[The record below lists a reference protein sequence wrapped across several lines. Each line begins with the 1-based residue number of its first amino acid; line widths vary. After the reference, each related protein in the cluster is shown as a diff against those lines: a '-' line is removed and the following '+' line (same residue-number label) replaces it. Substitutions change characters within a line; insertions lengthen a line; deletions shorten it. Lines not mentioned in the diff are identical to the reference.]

1 MPKIILI
8 GFMAAGKTTA
18 ARAMAQKHNLEF
30 FDSDFEIEKNAGK
43 SIAEIFNEEKEPGFR
58 ARETEIFTRILAD
71 TRKNCI
77 VAAGG
82 GLILQ
87 ASNRSAISDE
97 KIVFLD
103 TDFNLIEDRLRGDS
117 GIRPLIRDLKPQ
129 QLHVLYRQRR
139 KKYLEYAGYVVN
151 NTDELN
157 TLITKLMKQENQ
169 DEA

>member
-1 MPKIILI
+1 
-8 GFMAAGKTTA
+8 MAAGKTTA
-18 ARAMAQKHNLEF
+18 ARAMAQKHSLEF
-30 FDSDFEIEKNAGK
+30 FDSDFEIEKNTGK
-43 SIAEIFNEEKEPGFR
+43 SIAEIFAEANEPGFR
-58 ARETEIFTRILAD
+58 AIETEIFTRILAGA
-71 TRKNCI
+71 RKNCI
-77 VAAGG
+77 IAAGG

-87 ASNRSAISDE
+87 ASNREAISSE

-129 QLHVLYRQRR
+129 QLHDFYRQRC